1 MRLTKEQII
10 EISQLISKQ
19 EKISQNDDEACW
31 MLYGMERILS
41 ILKMDKFFSNGAT
54 VEITE
59 DQN

>member
-19 EKISQNDDEACW
+19 EKISQN
-31 MLYGMERILS
+31 MERILS